1 MAEALQILP
10 SLRPNALQLLYKVHQ
25 GGEILM
31 QELMGIAEANTGL
44 EVATTKCLDR
54 CKQGPCLE
62 VSTAVAGTQVCV
74 SKEKP
79 PKKQKM
85 LRKLMAF

>member
-1 MAEALQILP
+1 
-10 SLRPNALQLLYKVHQ
+10 
-25 GGEILM
+25 M
-31 QELMGIAEANTGL
+31 QELMGIAEANAGL

-62 VSTAVAGTQVCV
+62 VSNPVAGAQVCV